1 MDVVLTA
8 LFAANLEL
16 SALLSATCL
25 TSLMVVATDLFPM
38 LAFFAVLSVF
48 AGDDIGD
55 IYKRIAY
62 WISSFDLLA
71 EPEPGV
77 PICEYL
83 SLIPD
88 VFANFSAEFRER
100 LSPIDSYNYEH
111 ERSVSIF
118 SNTLKDISKEAL
130 TEQNCS
136 GNSVGCS

>member
-1 MDVVLTA
+1 LEKSSFILPISLIFPYYELIDPTFLKGYLLLSSLDSTFIKTSEPVSLFLLVTALSSMDVVLTA

-62 WISSFDLLA
+62 
-71 EPEPGV
+71 
-77 PICEYL
+77 
-83 SLIPD
+83 
-88 VFANFSAEFRER
+88 
-100 LSPIDSYNYEH
+100 
-111 ERSVSIF
+111 
-118 SNTLKDISKEAL
+118 
-130 TEQNCS
+130 
-136 GNSVGCS
+136 